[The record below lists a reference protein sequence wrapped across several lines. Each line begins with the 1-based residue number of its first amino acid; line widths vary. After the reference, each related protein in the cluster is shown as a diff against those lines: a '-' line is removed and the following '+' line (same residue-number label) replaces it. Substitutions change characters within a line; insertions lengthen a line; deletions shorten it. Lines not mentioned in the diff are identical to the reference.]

1 MANLANLLVR
11 GVSRLGN
18 VFAST
23 VKADR
28 LIGTV
33 TKTEFIRGTQTAATG
48 TWLGVTEDEQLYDG
62 KEILYFLPYAGSG
75 NATLNLTLS
84 TGATTGA
91 KNCYFSGTTRLTTHY
106 GANSLIRMTYHTAF
120 NVGGTNYEGWWSE
133 PGRDRDSHY
142 TTHLYAGSGTA
153 ANAATTNG
161 NTKITVA
168 DNSTAR
174 ESVTLKGA
182 GATSVASDA
191 AGVVTITSTDSHY
204 TSKLITGGSA
214 TATANA
220 AVTNN
225 SVFLNLL
232 DDSTVR
238 NSHNIV
244 GSGSVTVNSDA
255 NGKITI
261 NGTDNNTT
269 YGLSISDHTVSLVAG
284 GTTSSV
290 TVPDNNDNNA
300 VTQTISSTTNA
311 NYRVLLSATADDTTR
326 TEGARK
332 DKDFYYN
339 PSTNTLTVGTVSG
352 TATKATGDGS
362 GNNIVN
368 TYLTK
373 AAGVTNVAWDNTN
386 KKVTKTIN
394 GSTTDVVKV
403 ININTT
409 VSVPSSGWT
418 NSSGV
423 YSQTV
428 NVTGITATMEV
439 EPVLGLYHASGTT
452 QDAWTSQVE
461 AWGAFAGTGWATTGA
476 GTITLSCYDQP
487 TADFTLSVQA
497 RYFST

>member
-1 MANLANLLVR
+1 MANLASLLVR
-11 GVSRLGN
+11 GVSRLGQ

-23 VKADR
+23 VKADSF
-28 LIGTV
+28 IGTA

-48 TWLGVTEDEQLYDG
+48 SWTGVTEDAELYDG
-62 KEILYFLPYAGSG
+62 KEILYFLPFAGSG

-84 TGATTGA
+84 GGTTTGA
-91 KNCYFSGTTRLTTHY
+91 KNVYWMSTTRCTTHY
-106 GANSLIRMTYHTAF
+106 GANSLIRMTYHTAL
-120 NVGGTNYEGWWSE
+120 NIGGTNYEGWWTE
-133 PGRDRDSHY
+133 PGRDTDSHW

-161 NTKITVA
+161 NTKLSVA
-168 DNSTAR
+168 DNT
-174 ESVTLKGA
+174 SVRSSITFKGT
-182 GATSVASDA
+182 GATTVTSDA
-191 AGVVTITSTDSHY
+191 NGVVTINSTDNNTHY

-214 TATANA
+214 TANANA

-261 NGTDNNTT
+261 AGTDN
-269 YGLSISDHTVSLVAG
+269 
-284 GTTSSV
+284 
-290 TVPDNNDNNA
+290 NNA
-300 VTQTISSTTNA
+300 VTQTISSTANA

-332 DKDFYYN
+332 DADFYYN
-339 PSTNTLTVGTVSG
+339 PSTNTLTVSNVTG
-352 TATKATGDGS
+352 TASRATGDGS
-362 GNNIVN
+362 GNTITS

-373 AAGVTNVAWDNTN
+373 AAGVTAVTWDNTN

-403 ININTT
+403 ININAT
-409 VSVPSSGWT
+409 VSVPASGWT
-418 NSSGV
+418 SSSGV
-423 YSQTV
+423 YTQTV
-428 NVTGITATMEV
+428 NVTGILANMEV
-439 EPVLGLYHASGTT
+439 EPVLGLHHDSSVNQTT
-452 QDAWTSQVE
+452 WETQVE
-461 AWGAFAGTGWATTGA
+461 AWGSFAGTGWATTGA
-476 GTITLSCYDQP
+476 GTITLSCYEQP
-487 TADFTLSVQA
+487 AADFTMSVQA